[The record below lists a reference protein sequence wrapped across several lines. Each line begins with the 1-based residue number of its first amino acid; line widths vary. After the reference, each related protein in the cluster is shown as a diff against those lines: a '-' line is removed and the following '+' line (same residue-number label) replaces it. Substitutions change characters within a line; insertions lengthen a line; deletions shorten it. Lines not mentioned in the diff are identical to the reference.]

1 MQFVKFHKHL
11 QAPYTIFADFESNL
25 RGLQKA
31 NEDNVDNKPYADI
44 YKDIKL
50 LWCMQY
56 CVIKL

>member
-1 MQFVKFHKHL
+1 MPYDSTAQFVKFHKHL

-25 RGLQKA
+25 RRLQKA

-50 LWCMQY
+50 L
-56 CVIKL
+56 